1 MSRDY
6 AKKSGGA
13 RNRTSNKAKSSPPPR
28 MTFRWRWL
36 LPIGLVSGFAGLLV
50 YLHSIPPINPPLRTA
65 PAPATT
71 AHPQA
76 PTSANSRTASGT
88 VDKAKQNPHFHFY
101 DMLPESKVVTP
112 KVQAYN
118 PGSALDDKNFQYF
131 VQTGSF
137 HHSADAEAQS
147 ARIAF
152 QGLHADVKKIAL
164 ANNDVWYR
172 VQIGPFASRSKM
184 NSAVDKL
191 VSINITPLVRKIPV
205 KN

>member
-13 RNRTSNKAKSSPPPR
+13 RNRTSNRPKSSPPPR

-50 YLHSIPPINPPLRTA
+50 YLHSIPPINPPIRRV
-65 PAPATT
+65 PASPAV
-71 AHPQA
+71 AHQNPQA
-76 PTSANSRTASGT
+76 QAKSDSTDQG
-88 VDKAKQNPHFHFY
+88 KQNPHFHFY

-112 KVQAYN
+112 KIQAYN
-118 PGSALDDKNFQYF
+118 PGPALDDKNVQYF

-137 HHSADAEAQS
+137 HHAADAEAQR

-152 QGLHADVKKIAL
+152 QGLRADVKKITL
-164 ANNDVWYR
+164 ANNDIWYR

-191 VSINITPLVRKIPV
+191 VAINIAPMVRKVPTQ
-205 KN
+205 N